1 MAQGLRYWQARWAEI
16 GGRNRLVTR
25 GLDFREPVG
34 PVPVNSAQNPVKYMQ
49 KMHDVMPSA
58 CPQAP
63 SLSRRKGLMAALS
76 VLFSTPFAVKAQGP
90 VRIKIAA
97 ASNLKFVLADLANLY
112 RQQTGVLVDVNLG
125 ASGNLARQILQG
137 LPVAQF
143 ISADEERVA
152 ELAKAGRTLD
162 AGQRY
167 ATGRLALIVPQ
178 NSALPLAQGL
188 AAVVQALQPGDKF
201 AIAHPAL
208 APYGVAAEEALQ
220 RSGVGA
226 LVARQKVLGDHIG
239 QATQFVATGAAQ
251 AGITALAWTTAPD
264 IARNLRVLPLPEH
277 LHAPLHQRMVL
288 LKEASPAAI
297 DWHRFLLSPQAQAV
311 FVRHGYA
318 LPQ

>member
-1 MAQGLRYWQARWAEI
+1 
-16 GGRNRLVTR
+16 
-25 GLDFREPVG
+25 
-34 PVPVNSAQNPVKYMQ
+34 MQ
-49 KMHDVMPSA
+49 KKHDVMRAPVGSGFRPLRRFVQLAVLAAAWSA
-58 CPQAP
+58 PWAAQAQ
-63 SLSRRKGLMAALS
+63 S
-76 VLFSTPFAVKAQGP
+76 P

-97 ASNLKFVLADLANLY
+97 ASNLKFVLADLVSQY

-137 LPVAQF
+137 LPVEHF
-143 ISADEERVA
+143 ISADEVWVA

-167 ATGRLALIVPQ
+167 ATGRLALVLPK

-188 AAVVQALQPGDKF
+188 AAVVRSMKPGDKF
-201 AIAHPAL
+201 AIANPAL
-208 APYGVAAEEALQ
+208 APYGVAALEALQ
-220 RSGVGA
+220 RAGVGSLLA
-226 LVARQKVLGDHIG
+226 NQKVLGDHIG

-251 AGITALAWTTAPD
+251 AGITALALAQAPE
-264 IARNLRVLPLPEH
+264 IASNLQVVPLPTD

-288 LKEASPAAI
+288 LKGAGAAAA
-297 DWHRFLLSPQAQAV
+297 DWYRFLLSPPAQAV